1 MSEQTNAITVWTPSD
16 IVSIPESAESPQDI
30 VQYGKA
36 TLSKRD
42 MQSIVAGFQTQGF
55 EMVSTFVWTKA
66 AAALKKQVATLGMEF
81 VGEMLGRPDLN
92 DDSDPATAIG
102 DHEAIALAEDLG
114 MITATQSLRLKH
126 ALQLVNHFSTLEQQ
140 AAEDET
146 MQKEEALS
154 LLRTCISSILGKP
167 RFDAAI
173 QFADFRKRLG
183 ETSLKAEDTDI
194 SAIQN
199 SPYFFVRTTLSVL
212 LSMIKGSKGATLE
225 HAVGNTM
232 LLVPTIW
239 SRLRDGERW
248 QVGQAYAE
256 VNAAGNRLASSGL
269 KKALLDVHGFDFVPE
284 SLRSSTFTEAAAR
297 VLSAHFALNNFYNE
311 REPMEALANLGT
323 SIPMPAFAK
332 CMEATLA
339 VRLGNPWGHA
349 RAAQAP
355 AKRVLDSLRPT
366 QWDYYFNEC
375 LPRDRTVL
383 DKLTG
388 EDKPVKN
395 WIEVISEYAKTDFP
409 AKDKTV
415 KELLKASRAPA
426 TVHST
431 ATLMA
436 KAKELRSRLGA

>member
-1 MSEQTNAITVWTPSD
+1 MNEQTNAIAVWTPSD

-30 VQYGKA
+30 VQYGQA

-42 MQSIVAGFQTQGF
+42 MQSIVAGFQAQGY

-66 AAALKKQVATLGMEF
+66 AAALKQQVATLGMEF

-126 ALQLVNHFSTLEQQ
+126 ALQLVSHFSALEQQ
-140 AAEDET
+140 AAEDDA

-173 QFADFRKRLG
+173 QFADFRRRLG
-183 ETSLKAEDTDI
+183 ETSLKAEDSDI

-232 LLVPTIW
+232 LLVPTLW
-239 SRLRDGERW
+239 SRLKDGERW

-256 VNAAGNRLASSGL
+256 VNAAGNRVASSGL

-297 VLSAHFALNNFYNE
+297 VLSAHFTFNNFYNE

-349 RAAQAP
+349 RAAQTA

-383 DKLTG
+383 DKLTS

-395 WIEVISEYAKTDFP
+395 WIEVVSEYARTDLHP
-409 AKDKTV
+409 KEKTV
-415 KELLKASRAPA
+415 KELLAASRAPA
-426 TVHST
+426 TVQST
-431 ATLMA
+431 ETLKA
-436 KAKELRSRLGA
+436 KAKELRSRLGT